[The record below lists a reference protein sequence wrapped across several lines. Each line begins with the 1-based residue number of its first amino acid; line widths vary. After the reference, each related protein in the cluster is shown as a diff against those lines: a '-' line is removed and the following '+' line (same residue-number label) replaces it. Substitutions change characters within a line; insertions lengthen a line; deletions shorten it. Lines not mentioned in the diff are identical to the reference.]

1 MIDIIFDS
9 DKFDVSQIPIQWRD
23 YVTQTSLANGKQRVS
38 IGIQPDDSSYR
49 YRGLMQKP
57 QLILKFLLPE
67 YIEIPVGA
75 WCEFQGQTYTLHQSM
90 NFKKNG
96 KRKYE
101 YNLTMG
107 DREDGM
113 GDYKLRNIV
122 YNEANKALA
131 DRRLKFSLCAKPEE
145 FLQLIVANLNERD
158 GAGVWKVGSY
168 ISASEKTIE
177 FNHTYID
184 AALSSVASTFET
196 EYQISDDYTISLGRV
211 EYMKDNPL
219 PLSYGKG
226 NGFVPGLGR
235 TTTSEE
241 KPIKRLYV
249 QGGERNI
256 DRSTYGAAELLLP
269 KGQTL
274 RFDGSHFEDEEGF
287 DSTKARTYKS
297 DALGY
302 YIERTDKISQ
312 AVKEDSLD
320 CSETYPSRIGKV
332 SQWIAVDTDKNFYD
346 FTDLTLP
353 TDKTAANYL
362 NFNDAQIAGETM
374 TVIFQ
379 DGMLAGKEFEFKY
392 KPDERRFEIK
402 PQEIDGILM
411 PNETFKAEEGNTYA
425 VFGIALPA
433 AYINAYDAS
442 KPTTT
447 AKEGAEWDMFR
458 EAVKYLYEHEE
469 QKFTFTGEIQSLWAK
484 RHWLQLGS
492 YLKVGAYIL
501 FTDEEFCPDGE
512 AIRIVGI
519 KEYLTNP
526 HAPTLE
532 LSNGVASATSFSSTL
547 RQIENNEVVI
557 DDTKKNII
565 QFTKRRFRDAMETA
579 QMLADAN
586 LDNFTSGISPIT
598 VQTMSVLIGDESL
611 QFRFVS
617 KVSEN
622 DAGEITWAQRSGIVG
637 YSNTTHKLVANTV
650 SAGMQIYLQHMT
662 LGVKKI
668 SSQYDTSELKTW
680 KMTAFESP
688 NLAGEADIAKGYFF
702 YARCSKTDFN
712 DGTFVLSEKSI
723 EMEHEAGYYHFL
735 VGILTSMQEGERS
748 YTDLYGF
755 TEILPGRVT
764 TDIIISSDGQ
774 TWFDL
779 VNGEIHGNIR
789 FSNDM
794 NIDDVINAYNA
805 TIIEGGKI
813 KTDLIEVANL
823 IARRLEVIN
832 ENGAGVKIVPNE
844 ENVGSVSIY
853 DENGN
858 EVSVFEGAQYSS
870 INQLYNDTVGTV
882 EINSHRKGSDYVSA
896 PSTNNQSASSQNS
909 YTLSDVW
916 HTDTPCEVILLSG
929 NLRCNAN
936 ATGYNRTSSG
946 SSTRPGGIGI
956 VSPEKPEILS
966 SAHAM
971 VGISIRTFSDAACTK
986 QIHSSDYIAVCSAS
1000 ASAGNAAS
1008 MYPDEGSS
1016 YVPGDSKSQSVN
1028 CTGKSVKIPAGYHK
1042 MVLYYSISASRSGS
1056 SASVIWGS
1064 AVESG
1069 MDLTSEYKCNF
1080 YVSRFFANGFCLG
1093 LRKDNYAMVWNDGEN
1108 MNFAVETNG
1117 YGLKIL
1123 PTGITYRP
1131 TANGDWKSLT

>member
-1 MIDIIFDS
+1 MKIYYYSNTQSSDFVINPILRPYIKVSDLATMIKPRSASSPLIFGTHIINNDILAATRF
-9 DKFDVSQIPIQWRD
+9 KTKVELE
-23 YVTQTSLANGKQRVS
+23 VTE
-38 IGIQPDDSSYR
+38 DDASYR

-67 YIEIPVGA
+67 YIDIPVGA
-75 WCEFQGQTYTLHQSM
+75 WCEFQGQTYTLHQPM

-96 KRKYE
+96 QRKYE

-346 FTDLTLP
+346 FIDLTLP

-402 PQEIDGILM
+402 PQEIDGIIM

-532 LSNGVASATSFSSTL
+532 LSNGVASASSFSSTL
-547 RQIENNEVVI
+547 REIENNEVVI
-557 DDTKKNII
+557 DDTKKSII
-565 QFTKRRFRDAMETA
+565 QFTKRRFRDALETLGMI
-579 QMLADAN
+579 QDSKVG
-586 LDNFTSGISPIT
+586 DFSGAIAPIT
-598 VQTMSVLIGDESL
+598 VQTMAMLIGDESL
-611 QFRFVS
+611 QFILCKNVLNPNQERYLITYDSSS
-617 KVSEN
+617 KKLHCP
-622 DAGEITWAQRSGIVG
+622 SGWLK
-637 YSNTTHKLVANTV
+637 HL
-650 SAGMQIYLQHMT
+650 T
-662 LGVKKI
+662 LGIDSIKPSHSLAEYKFWQMTEFET
-668 SSQYDTSELKTW
+668 QYLENPSTKYYLY
-680 KMTAFESP
+680 
-688 NLAGEADIAKGYFF
+688 AKVNKEN
-702 YARCSKTDFN
+702 R
-712 DGTFVLSEKSI
+712 SEKGVFVISEDAI
-723 EMEHEAGYYHFL
+723 AMEEVSGYYHFL
-735 VGILTSMQEGERS
+735 VGILNSEILGERS
-748 YTDLYGF
+748 FVELHGF
-755 TEILPGRVT
+755 TEILPGRIT
-764 TDIIISSDGQ
+764 TDRIVCADGKSFIHLADNAFHIGDTNTYIDWNNLIEKALSLRNASFQIDNAQGQ
-774 TWFDL
+774 TMIKFS
-779 VNGEIHGNIR
+779 GEDGSGCLAKGNISWNELGDIIANNGT
-789 FSNDM
+789 FSNVLLKGSIRTPFVDGM
-794 NIDDVINAYNA
+794 TDLGGSGLVSVSTLGLHKNNCVIIPGYEPPGYTYFAVPFTAEYNGFRA
-805 TIIEGGKI
+805 TIINADWGNRTADGTI
-813 KTDLIEVANL
+813 SNNAPSGFSYY
-823 IARRLEVIN
+823 
-832 ENGAGVKIVPNE
+832 ENGEELSQLLIKPYEGVEMIGIGEGNTFKGWLILNRFRYGIK
-844 ENVGSVSIY
+844 NVG
-853 DENGN
+853 
-858 EVSVFEGAQYSS
+858 EGFPLHVMYAGKVEF
-870 INQLYNDTVGTV
+870 NDGTPKMTKV
-882 EINSHRKGSDYVSA
+882 RRFDQDYA
-896 PSTNNQSASSQNS
+896 
-909 YTLSDVW
+909 
-916 HTDTPCEVILLSG
+916 
-929 NLRCNAN
+929 
-936 ATGYNRTSSG
+936 TSSG
-946 SSTRPGGIGI
+946 LAMNHPINGDKYVTIQLPKGVFSSADNYT
-956 VSPEKPEILS
+956 VILS
-966 SAHAM
+966 
-971 VGISIRTFSDAACTK
+971 GERLRTDNGCGV
-986 QIHSSDYIAVCSAS
+986 Y
-1000 ASAGNAAS
+1000 
-1008 MYPDEGSS
+1008 
-1016 YVPGDSKSQSVN
+1016 
-1028 CTGKSVKIPAGYHK
+1028 
-1042 MVLYYSISASRSGS
+1042 
-1056 SASVIWGS
+1056 ASVIKRTVDSFTVYTGDD
-1064 AVESG
+1064 ESWNEG
-1069 MDLTSEYKCNF
+1069 NF
-1080 YVSRFFANGFCLG
+1080 TFLVIATHLWR
-1093 LRKDNYAMVWNDGEN
+1093 
-1108 MNFAVETNG
+1108 
-1117 YGLKIL
+1117 
-1123 PTGITYRP
+1123 
-1131 TANGDWKSLT
+1131 